1 MCDTFVALGS
11 QTFSGNTLIAK
22 NSDREPE
29 EAQALVHI
37 PRKEHNTAFVQCTF
51 IEIPQVTETYEVI
64 LSKPFQMWG
73 AEMGVNEFG
82 LAIGN
87 EAVFTTVKMSR
98 NNQGLTGMDM
108 IRLCLE
114 RCKSATEALSLIQ
127 ELLQTYGQDAFG
139 GYKNKSF
146 YYHNSFIIAD
156 PKDSFVLETAGKS
169 WAYKRIE
176 TSHSISNGLGI
187 HTDYDAFHVE
197 IEKKS
202 FPYFWRTAADPFSFK
217 DYFSDILYT
226 QVGRARQ
233 RQSCSLTL
241 VQNLSQQGF
250 RNAEAMGIL
259 KTHHVPDSE
268 FSPNKASTAC
278 ICMHATGLTNPSTT
292 TGSMVAELRKNG
304 PHTIWLTGTSMPCL
318 SIYIPFFL
326 GTDTLEEFQVPTD
339 IPDDSLWW
347 QAEKLH
353 QWICK
358 DYQNRKVDWQEETE
372 RMQNTFLQQ
381 EHELIS
387 ANASLEVLEEFSTQ
401 ALFEV
406 QDLYENF
413 LAKI

>member
-1 MCDTFVALGS
+1 M
-11 QTFSGNTLIAK
+11 
-22 NSDREPE
+22 
-29 EAQALVHI
+29 
-37 PRKEHNTAFVQCTF
+37 
-51 IEIPQVTETYEVI
+51 
-64 LSKPFQMWG
+64 
-73 AEMGVNEFG
+73 
-82 LAIGN
+82 
-87 EAVFTTVKMSR
+87 
-98 NNQGLTGMDM
+98 
-108 IRLCLE
+108 
-114 RCKSATEALSLIQ
+114 
-127 ELLQTYGQDAFG
+127 
-139 GYKNKSF
+139 
-146 YYHNSFIIAD
+146 
-156 PKDSFVLETAGKS
+156 
-169 WAYKRIE
+169 
-176 TSHSISNGLGI
+176 
-187 HTDYDAFHVE
+187 
-197 IEKKS
+197 
-202 FPYFWRTAADPFSFK
+202 
-217 DYFSDILYT
+217 
-226 QVGRARQ
+226 
-233 RQSCSLTL
+233 
-241 VQNLSQQGF
+241 QNLSQQGF

-339 IPDDSLWW
+339 KPDDSLWW